1 MPTVDN
7 QHQRQRQWQGQP
19 STTTFSVVLCRIV
32 SYCVTDIGITESR
45 YYHQQQQRHRC
56 RIVSLPFSKTT
67 PTTTRRERLRCLAV
81 SIAVRLL
88 VSQAARSL
96 SDSLYV
102 NVISLRV
109 RKAFLGSGASDARAE
124 NTCDAFRL
132 VLLGWRS
139 SSRRSHRWESSWTKI
154 SSLGISLDQ
163 PSRPLQLSL
172 GDIITALIINDMC
185 EGVLMYEGLV
195 MFETGSLVTHSCRLF
210 CEVPAEPY
218 SQDLSSPFLPSL
230 LKFWV
235 CVKGGSERLRAR
247 CWKCAIGKH

>member
-1 MPTVDN
+1 MVLTVPTTVPTTTTVPTVDN

-81 SIAVRLL
+81 SIAIRLL

-124 NTCDAFRL
+124 NTCDAF
-132 VLLGWRS
+132 
-139 SSRRSHRWESSWTKI
+139 
-154 SSLGISLDQ
+154 
-163 PSRPLQLSL
+163 
-172 GDIITALIINDMC
+172 
-185 EGVLMYEGLV
+185 
-195 MFETGSLVTHSCRLF
+195 
-210 CEVPAEPY
+210 
-218 SQDLSSPFLPSL
+218 
-230 LKFWV
+230 
-235 CVKGGSERLRAR
+235 
-247 CWKCAIGKH
+247 